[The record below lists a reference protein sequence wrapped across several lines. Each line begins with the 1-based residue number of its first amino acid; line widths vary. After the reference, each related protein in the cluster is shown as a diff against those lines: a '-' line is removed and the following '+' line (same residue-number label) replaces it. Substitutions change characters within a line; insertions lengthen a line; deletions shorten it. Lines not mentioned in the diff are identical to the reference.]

1 MYFLYFAWVLL
12 VTLWVSKGPF
22 FAFTTVHAL
31 QSAFFGVAVSIV
43 AVFNGFSVPMV
54 LIPFFA
60 FEFIVFLMSKRG
72 AWFEGFER
80 CMGYMFRSSMIPFSA
95 LVVFVGREQAA
106 IPFVIAGMFEGLY
119 VLYQKLID
127 CGAIQR
133 KLHYIHKVGRFVGT
147 LGNPNHASEFLLVT
161 LVIAL
166 WVSQTWP
173 VFFWSVPFIFW
184 GLVFTAGRATLVS
197 AIVGA
202 IFLSV
207 FSPVT
212 LLISLP
218 IVGLLAIKLKKRIH
232 PDKNRLLFWKVL
244 LREKLKHPFKIEG
257 LGVKNYVQKLSDTE
271 LKRRIMFHPLD
282 RAHNW
287 FIDLIVEG
295 GILYTSF
302 FIAASIVALIYLPPM
317 LKAALV
323 VLLVNEFFSF
333 PFQPNYLLW
342 IFLVSIGTAIALPI
356 WVLAPFLAVG
366 FWIGFKA
373 YLAGRKVAAP
383 TRNFFD
389 AYHNHRTALE
399 LSPTI
404 AAAYYANFIAQN
416 VKPLSTLAP
425 SEIERLEKVKEPALS
440 WEFHKSLAETCFILK
455 DLEKA
460 QKHTK
465 EGLEA
470 APGNYY
476 LQRMEALLSGNHEK
490 YLARLRL
497 ITRDFLAA
505 TGKNKNLEYPMWID
519 LMLNSPPE
527 QREQY
532 RSEYRERFGEE
543 LDLKKVEANAI
554 KT

>member
-1 MYFLYFAWVLL
+1 M
-12 VTLWVSKGPF
+12 

-31 QSAFFGVAVSIV
+31 QSAFFGVVVSIV
-43 AVFNGFSVPMV
+43 AVFIGFSIPMV
-54 LIPFFA
+54 LIPFFV
-60 FEFIVFLMSKRG
+60 FEFIAFLRSKRG

-80 CMGYMFRSSMIPFSA
+80 CMGYMFRSSMILFSG
-95 LVVFVGREQAA
+95 LVVFTGHEQAA

-127 CGAIQR
+127 CGAIKH
-133 KLHYIHKVGRFVGT
+133 KLHYNHKVGRFVGT

-166 WVSQTWP
+166 WVSQTTP
-173 VFFWSVPFIFW
+173 VFFWSVPFILL
-184 GLVFTAGRATLVS
+184 GLAFTAGRATLVS

-202 IFLSV
+202 VFLSV
-207 FSPVT
+207 FLPVT

-218 IVGLLAIKLKKRIH
+218 LVGLLAIKLKKRIH
-232 PDKNRLLFWKVL
+232 PDKNRLLFWTVL
-244 LREKLKHPFKIEG
+244 LGEKLKHPFQIEG

-271 LKRRIMFHPLD
+271 LKKRIIFHPLD

-295 GILYTSF
+295 GILYASF
-302 FIAASIVALIYLPPM
+302 FIAASIAALIYLPPM
-317 LKAALV
+317 LKVALL

-356 WVLAPFLAVG
+356 WVLTPFLAIG
-366 FWIGFKA
+366 FWVGFKA
-373 YLAGRKVAAP
+373 YLAGKKIAAP
-383 TRNFFD
+383 TRNFLD
-389 AYHNHRTALE
+389 AYHNQRTALE

-416 VKPLSTLAP
+416 LKPLSTLAP
-425 SEIERLEKVKEPALS
+425 VEIERLEKVKEPALS
-440 WEFHKSLAETCFILK
+440 WEYHKSLAETCFILK

-490 YLARLRL
+490 YFARLRL

-505 TGKNKNLEYPMWID
+505 TGKNKNLEYPIWID
-519 LMLNSPPE
+519 LILNSPPE
-527 QREQY
+527 QRERY

-543 LDLKKVEANAI
+543 LDLKLDLKKVEANAI